1 MREVT
6 EIELAPAISFK
17 RRAFL
22 GFELGLVINN
32 SYMDSKLGV
41 SCKTLFV
48 ARHKQSR
55 AFRICSTANS
65 IKTRLAVHRPAVS
78 LQSMER

>member
-6 EIELAPAISFK
+6 EIELTAAISFM

-48 ARHKQSR
+48 ARHEQSR
-55 AFRICSTANS
+55 AFTICSTANS
-65 IKTRLAVHRPAVS
+65 IKTRLPVHRPAVS
-78 LQSMER
+78 QQPVER